1 VPPSEAN
8 TPEASDEV
16 VSAEAVNAA

>member
-16 VSAEAVNAA
+16 VSAEAVKAA